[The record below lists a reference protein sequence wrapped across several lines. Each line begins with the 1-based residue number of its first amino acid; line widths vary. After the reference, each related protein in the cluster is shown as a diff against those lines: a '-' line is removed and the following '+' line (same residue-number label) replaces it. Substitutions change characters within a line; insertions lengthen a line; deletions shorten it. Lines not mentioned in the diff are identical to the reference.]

1 MLAELAAAN
10 AAFKII
16 SQTVAHGK
24 ELASAG
30 KAINDFVFAKE
41 ELRRRGEKK
50 KGGLF
55 KKTQDTSE
63 FEEFMALEQIR
74 KNEDELRSMMQLY
87 GRGGLWNDWQKFQ
100 AEARKSR
107 QVEEKLA
114 AKKRQELIE
123 GLAWS
128 ALVLVGLA
136 VVGGMLYWGLLHRGL
151 I

>member
-16 SQTVAHGK
+16 STTVAHGK

-50 KGGLF
+50 KGSLF

-63 FEEFMALEQIR
+63 FEEFMALEQIK
-74 KNEDELRSMMQLY
+74 KNEEELRSMMQLY
-87 GRGGLWNDWQKFQ
+87 GRAGLWTDWQKFQ

-114 AKKRQELIE
+114 AKKREEMLEMLAYCGAGLIVFGALA
-123 GLAWS
+123 GL
-128 ALVLVGLA
+128 
-136 VVGGMLYWGLLHRGL
+136 LYWAATIRGF

>member
-55 KKTQDTSE
+55 RKTQDTSE
-63 FEEFMALEQIR
+63 FEEFMALEQIK
-74 KNEDELRSMMQLY
+74 KNEDELRSIMQLY

-107 QVEEKLA
+107 QVEEKLR
-114 AKKRQELIE
+114 AKKREELIE
-123 GLAWS
+123 ALAWS

-136 VVGGMLYWGLLHRGL
+136 AAGGLLYWGMLHRGL

>member
-16 SQTVAHGK
+16 STTVAHGK
-24 ELASAG
+24 ELATAG

-63 FEEFMALEQIR
+63 FEEFMALEQIK

-136 VVGGMLYWGLLHRGL
+136 AVGGLLYWGMLHRGL

>member
-24 ELASAG
+24 ELATAG

-55 KKTQDTSE
+55 RKTQDTSE
-63 FEEFMALEQIR
+63 FEEFMALEQIK
-74 KNEDELRSMMQLY
+74 KNEKELRSMMQLH
-87 GRGGLWNDWQKFQ
+87 GRAGLWNDWQKFQ

-107 QVEEKLA
+107 QTQQKLQA
-114 AKKRQELIE
+114 RKRQELIE
-123 GLAWS
+123 TLGWSVAGLVIFAGLGGLFYWI
-128 ALVLVGLA
+128 ALSK
-136 VVGGMLYWGLLHRGL
+136 GL

>member
-24 ELASAG
+24 ELATAG

-107 QVEEKLA
+107 QVEEKLSGPRSG
-114 AKKRQELIE
+114 KNLLK
-123 GLAWS
+123 GLLGAHLSLWDW
-128 ALVLVGLA
+128 LLLVGCFT
-136 VVGGMLYWGLLHRGL
+136 GGCF
-151 I
+151 IEA

>member
-10 AAFKII
+10 AAFGVIKQCV
-16 SQTVAHGK
+16 SHGRD
-24 ELASAG
+24 LASAG

-50 KGGLF
+50 KKSLF
-55 KKTQDTSE
+55 SKTQSTSE
-63 FEEFMALEQIR
+63 FEEFMALEKLKQNEEELKQI
-74 KNEDELRSMMQLY
+74 MIY
-87 GRGGLWNDWQKFQ
+87 CGRAGLWTDWQKFQ

-114 AKKRQELIE
+114 QKRREEIME
-123 GLAWS
+123 VIVWS
-128 ALVLVGLA
+128 IAILVGVAAIAGL
-136 VVGGMLYWGLLHRGL
+136 LYWAASYRGL

>member
-10 AAFKII
+10 AAFAVIK
-16 SQTVAHGK
+16 QTVAHGK
-24 ELASAG
+24 ELAVAG

-50 KGGLF
+50 KSGLF

-63 FEEFMALEQIR
+63 FEEFMALEQIK
-74 KNEDELRSMMQLY
+74 KNEDDLRSMMQIY
-87 GRGGLWNDWQKFQ
+87 GRAGLWNDWQKFQ

-107 QVEEKLA
+107 QVEEKLRQ
-114 AKKRQELIE
+114 KKREELIE
-123 GLAWS
+123 TLVWGVAILIGLS
-128 ALVLVGLA
+128 ALGGLI
-136 VVGGMLYWGLLHRGL
+136 YWGLLYRGV